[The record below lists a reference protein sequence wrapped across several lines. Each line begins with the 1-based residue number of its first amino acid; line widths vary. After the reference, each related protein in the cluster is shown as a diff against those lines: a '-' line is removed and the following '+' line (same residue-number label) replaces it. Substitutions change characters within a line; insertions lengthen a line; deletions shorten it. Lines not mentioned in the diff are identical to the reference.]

1 MAVNMKTVEEI
12 YLAIAENINNS
23 IKENWKVAVLEL
35 EVLDGMVSNTGTY
48 ENDSNEKKQIDVDE
62 FDFELTF
69 DILELHK
76 IMTEG
81 NSNRWN
87 KAVFNL
93 TTEGKFDIEFIWDQE
108 LNDEIERLNK

>member
-1 MAVNMKTVEEI
+1 MKTVDEI
-12 YLAIAENINNS
+12 CLAIAENINNS
-23 IKENWKVAVLEL
+23 IKENWKIAVLQF

-48 ENDSNEKKQIDVDE
+48 ENDSDEKKQIDVDD
-62 FDFELTF
+62 FDFQLTF
-69 DILELHK
+69 DILELHR
-76 IMTEG
+76 IMIER

-93 TTEGKFDIEFIWDQE
+93 TSEGKFDMEFIWDQK